1 VAATGVGACFG
12 GAMNDP
18 TTFVVDCAR
27 TRAQRARGLA
37 ARDPLAP
44 GEGLHIPRC
53 RSVHTVGMRFA
64 LDLIWLRPDGTVARV
79 DRDVPPRRVRT
90 CLRARS
96 VVEVNAGQ
104 ADAYLRA
111 TGTGVAL

>member
-1 VAATGVGACFG
+1 
-12 GAMNDP
+12 MDDP
-18 TTFVVDCAR
+18 RTFVVPS
-27 TRAQRARGLA
+27 AQTWADRSRGLA
-37 ARDPLAP
+37 WRDELPALA
-44 GEGLHIPRC
+44 GLHIPRC

-111 TGTGVAL
+111 TGTGVAP